1 MQVYVFEPS
10 SREFLHEEKAFR
22 DPLES
27 RAQGRDVWLLPAHA
41 TFTPPPAPKA
51 GHAVLWNG
59 NAWEYKED
67 HRQKRGR
74 GGLLIDGTGTPFWLP
89 GDAWNS
95 QPRYMEKPGAL
106 PAGAM
111 LEAPARPADVL
122 AAEALARAKAER
134 ARAVAALTVEV
145 DGLTFDADEKAQER
159 MSRAVNMADSPDEF
173 TEWVLADSSVATVSA
188 EQLRRA
194 CRAAGRAQTELWV
207 KPYK

>member
-1 MQVYVFEPS
+1 MQVYMFDKD
-10 SREFLHEEKAFR
+10 SREFLHEEEAFR

-27 RAQGRDVWLLPAHA
+27 REQGRDVWLLPEHG

-51 GHAVLWNG
+51 GHVALWNG
-59 NAWEYKED
+59 KAWECKED
-67 HRQKRGR
+67 HRQKRGAD
-74 GGLLIDGTGTPFWLP
+74 GLLIDGTGTAFWLP

-95 QPRYMEKPGAL
+95 PARFMEQPGAL

-111 LEAPARPADVL
+111 REAPAKPADVL
-122 AAEALARAKAER
+122 AAEALARAKEER

-145 DGLTFDADEKAQER
+145 DGLIFDADEKAQER
-159 MSRAVNMADSPDEF
+159 MSRAVNMADSPDER

-188 EQLRRA
+188 EQLRHA
-194 CRAAGRAQTELWV
+194 CRAAGKAQTELWV